1 MSTIMVNYNGTST
14 EVNASDEIQVLL
26 ADIGNAGRG
35 HFAYIRGH
43 VSGTAEIKG
52 CRTPDISDRC
62 FIQRPRFDR
71 YKARMATA
79 IESNNVFSATR
90 AMSTAQ
96 FDKLTVHCL
105 EKKIEMEDLYNE
117 CKARVIKRLE
127 DDDPTT
133 AGQRA
138 GQAANHATFNGWQV
152 KLKSGKTGG
161 SSSPIRPI
169 HDDENGFMTITSVM
183 LPFFEI
189 RKSHARDGLQKGE
202 WKPVNSR
209 PATIMQEA
217 IKRATGIPTFKK
229 FSLAKRNFESI
240 HFSGMEVAGFV
251 TDAEMAE
258 IDIEMGELLTDI
270 GAMPDSPSATLKRD
284 VVESVADADA
294 TVTA

>member
-1 MSTIMVNYNGTST
+1 MSTIMVNNNGTST

-90 AMSTAQ
+90 AMSTLA
-96 FDKLTVHCL
+96 L
-105 EKKIEMEDLYNE
+105 EDLYTE